1 MRPGVRLLGPGT
13 GSPAVARPGGGEVE
27 EGVDDRV
34 VRVGVPDETGSD
46 VWAVA
51 ERERDHARVCETVG
65 HPGGQ
70 GADGPAGGD
79 DLEALSSAHLTS
91 SAVQGP
97 GPPPCSSRG
106 PNAGHPGV
114 RVRAPPKRV

>member
-1 MRPGVRLLGPGT
+1 MRPGVWPLGPGT

-34 VRVGVPDETGSD
+34 VVVGVPDETDSD

-51 ERERDHARVCETVG
+51 ERQGDHARMCETVG
-65 HPGGQ
+65 DPGGQ

-79 DLEALSSAHLTS
+79 DLEAIFGGSDVIGGA
-91 SAVQGP
+91 GRG
-97 GPPPCSSRG
+97 GPPPALSPPRQG
-106 PNAGHPGV
+106 AT
-114 RVRAPPKRV
+114 RVCVGDARRQ

>member
-13 GSPAVARPGGGEVE
+13 GSPAVVRPGGGEVE

-51 ERERDHARVCETVG
+51 ERERDHARMCETVG

-79 DLEALSSAHLTS
+79 DLDAIFGGSDVIGGGGRGGA
-91 SAVQGP
+91 
-97 GPPPCSSRG
+97 PPPLPPPRTS
-106 PNAGHPGV
+106 PP
-114 RVRAPPKRV
+114 RVH